1 MAGDCNTCQGN
12 GNLLNIFVYKLVKT
26 ELEKHRR
33 VCEDNIKVDVKDN
46 VI

>member
-1 MAGDCNTCQGN
+1 MAGDCNTCHEN
-12 GNLLNIFVYKLVKT
+12 GSLLNIFVYTLVKT

-33 VCEDNIKVDVKDN
+33 VCEDNIKVVVKDN